1 MEYSNKYL
9 NDVSIVPMVRTGE
22 PVEEVEVAGDNEVKA
37 AVIEAVQNF
46 KKEGLEN
53 IAVISKDLTSASKWF
68 KLMESEVSARLIEKE
83 NVHLNEGVMVMP
95 SYYAKGLEFDG
106 AIIIDEEIN
115 HNFKDNLM
123 YIMCT
128 RALHKLKVIKK
139 SK

>member
-1 MEYSNKYL
+1 
-9 NDVSIVPMVRTGE
+9 
-22 PVEEVEVAGDNEVKA
+22 
-37 AVIEAVQNF
+37 
-46 KKEGLEN
+46 
-53 IAVISKDLTSASKWF
+53 
-68 KLMESEVSARLIEKE
+68 MESEVSARLIEKE

-115 HNFKDNLM
+115 HNVKDNLM